1 MFYYVATRYIN
12 KICLLNLRTPCT
24 GVYVDMRSPSCSQVV
39 RFSWERQIV
48 MLLLDYTIRW
58 NTAFLFSRHANRNGE
73 HRVGT
78 FSPARS
84 VSGVIFNVLDQF
96 NRTPDS
102 IRFFIIFLFFVLYFF
117 FFLFLSHSLLLLLS
131 LSLSLSL
138 WFLLEGETI
147 YSTNATSWVIDS
159 MWSGRMH
166 VNAYFYRRQL
176 LS

>member
-1 MFYYVATRYIN
+1 
-12 KICLLNLRTPCT
+12 
-24 GVYVDMRSPSCSQVV
+24 MRSPSCSQVV

-58 NTAFLFSRHANRNGE
+58 NMAFSFSRHANRNGE

-78 FSPARS
+78 FSLARS

-117 FFLFLSHSLLLLLS
+117 FLLS
-131 LSLSLSL
+131 LSISLTLSSSSLSL
-138 WFLLEGETI
+138 VFARGRNNLFHERTELSYRFDVKRSNARERLFL
-147 YSTNATSWVIDS
+147 STAIIELAKKS
-159 MWSGRMH
+159 
-166 VNAYFYRRQL
+166 
-176 LS
+176 

>member
-1 MFYYVATRYIN
+1 M
-12 KICLLNLRTPCT
+12 LNLRTPCT

-117 FFLFLSHSLLLLLS
+117 FFLFLSHSLLLLLLS

-138 WFLLEGETI
+138 VFARGRNNLFHERNELSYRFDVKRSNARERLFL
-147 YSTNATSWVIDS
+147 STAIIELAKKS
-159 MWSGRMH
+159 
-166 VNAYFYRRQL
+166 
-176 LS
+176 

>member
-1 MFYYVATRYIN
+1 
-12 KICLLNLRTPCT
+12 
-24 GVYVDMRSPSCSQVV
+24 MRSPSCSQVV

-58 NTAFLFSRHANRNGE
+58 NMAFSFSRHANRNGE

-78 FSPARS
+78 FSLARS

-117 FFLFLSHSLLLLLS
+117 FFLSLSHSLFLLLS
-131 LSLSLSL
+131 LSVSLSL
-138 WFLLEGETI
+138 VFARGRNNLFHERTELSYRFDVKRSNARERLFL
-147 YSTNATSWVIDS
+147 STAIIELAKKS
-159 MWSGRMH
+159 
-166 VNAYFYRRQL
+166 
-176 LS
+176 